1 MKLLLTLMLCVTTTV
16 TAQNLTHSEMV
27 GRPTDKSITIQAF
40 FDTDVDARINYGTDR
55 EVLTMSTKVQT
66 FKAGDPVEFIV
77 DGLTQNTRY
86 YYALAYAAAGSNEF
100 VSRPVRTFVTARPKG
115 VPFVFTIQAD
125 PHMDEQS
132 DSLVYVNCL
141 QNQLKDTPDFM
152 MDLGDIL
159 MSDKMQNASKQ
170 IPRDTVTYRAHKMRT
185 FYEIACH
192 SVPLFIAL
200 GNHEGETGW
209 LNNGNGNNVAIWG
222 TLDRKK
228 YFMNPAPNEFYTGD
242 TTNHAF
248 VGQREN
254 YYRFEWGDALFIVI
268 DPYWYTKPKPDSLNG
283 WRWTL
288 GKDQYDWLKRTL
300 EESKA
305 TFKFIFAHQLVGGDP
320 LGRGGVE
327 FADRYEWGGSNLDGT
342 PGFAQQRPGWYK
354 PIKELLKE
362 HRVNVFFHG
371 HDHFF
376 AKQEKDCLI
385 YQETQQPSHSNF
397 SGTNTA
403 AKYGYLEGLILPN
416 SGHLRVTVNPESFK
430 VEYIR
435 AYNPKNETAVRKNG
449 DIAATYVVGS
459 KNCYDSIST
468 SIPILWNTDYIDEHI
483 APNPMRDQTSIRFT
497 LPQSDIISIQLF
509 DAQGNMVRNVLRETP
524 IDAGS
529 YTVIWDGQQDNSADS
544 PSGSYTYRIVSFKSA
559 VSTGTIVRTK

>member
-1 MKLLLTLMLCVTTTV
+1 MKFLFTLMLCLATAVN
-16 TAQNLTHSEMV
+16 AQNLTHSEMV

-40 FDTDVDARINYGTDR
+40 FDADVDARIDYGTDR
-55 EVLTMSTKVQT
+55 DALTFSTKVQT
-66 FKAGDPVEFIV
+66 FKAGEPVEIVV

-86 YYALAYAAAGSNEF
+86 FYSLAYAAKGTKEF
-100 VSRPVRTFVTARPKG
+100 TARPVRTFVTARPKG
-115 VPFVFTIQAD
+115 RPFVFTIQAD

-132 DSLVYVNCL
+132 DSLVYANCL
-141 QNQLKDTPDFM
+141 KNQLSDAPDFM
-152 MDLGDIL
+152 IDLGDIL
-159 MSDKMQNASKQ
+159 MSDKMQTASKQ
-170 IPRDTVTYRAHKMRT
+170 IPRDTVTYRAHMMRS

-200 GNHEGETGW
+200 GNHEGEAGW
-209 LNNGNGNNVAIWG
+209 LNSGNGNNVAVWG
-222 TLDRKK
+222 TVDRKK
-228 YFMNPAPNEFYTGD
+228 YFMNPAPDDFYTGD
-242 TTNHAF
+242 TTNHPD
-248 VGQREN
+248 VGIREN
-254 YYRFEWGDALFIVI
+254 YYRFEWGDALFIVL

-288 GKDQYDWLKRTL
+288 GKDQYNWLKRTL

-327 FADRYEWGGSNLDGT
+327 FADRYEWGGQNLDGT

-354 PIKELLKE
+354 PIKDLLKE

-385 YQETQQPSHSNF
+385 YQETPQPSHTSF
-397 SGTNTA
+397 SGTGTA

-416 SGHLRVTVNPESFK
+416 SGHFRVSVTPESFK

-435 AYNPKNETAVRKNG
+435 AYNPKNETATRKNG
-449 DIAATYVVGS
+449 DISATYVVNT

-468 SIPILWNTDYIDEHI
+468 SVPVLWNTDYIDEHI

-497 LPQSDIISIQLF
+497 LPESDVISIQLF
-509 DAQGNMVRNVLRETP
+509 DAQGSIVRSVLRETA

-529 YTVIWDGQQDNSADS
+529 YTVIWDGMQDNGTDS
-544 PSGSYTYRIVSFKSA
+544 PSGSYTYKITSRHSA
-559 VSTGTIVRTK
+559 PSTGTIVRTR